1 MRLSFVTGGTICIT
15 LKSTVHS
22 QMEIAAAV
30 APTQQPTMHLEPLDL
45 KKLQAKSLVEYLRDI
60 SMAEKIK
67 YLINSNNE
75 PVHISELLLEKFSE
89 KMGGGI
95 DELETSRCIS
105 SNVTHSG
112 DIDAMQQIT

>member
-22 QMEIAAAV
+22 IEQ
-30 APTQQPTMHLEPLDL
+30 APTTPMHLEPLDL

-60 SMAEKIK
+60 ALAEKIK
-67 YLINSNNE
+67 YLINANNE
-75 PVHISELLLEKFSE
+75 PIPIGDLLLEKFNE
-89 KMGGGI
+89 KSGSGI
-95 DELETSRCIS
+95 YDELETSRCIS

-112 DIDAMQQIT
+112 DIDAMQHIT